1 MLKNVSILYIK
12 GGGIV
17 AITTKEGILKVL
29 TAFNPWWRS
38 GAVHPEF
45 AKRYRR
51 FIYYEAMKR
60 LLQTDLRRTVILTG
74 ARRVGKT
81 TVLYQMIQTLLSEGV
96 PPRRILFTSLDHPM
110 LKLAGLDDILS
121 CYHENVYPDR
131 DTYYFFDEI
140 QYAADWA
147 LWLKTPYDTH

>member
-1 MLKNVSILYIK
+1 MGGALHPPPSGCLPFGDIIKMYFIKSILMPKNAKNVRMLYIK

-51 FIYYEAMKR
+51 F
-60 LLQTDLRRTVILTG
+60 
-74 ARRVGKT
+74 
-81 TVLYQMIQTLLSEGV
+81 
-96 PPRRILFTSLDHPM
+96 
-110 LKLAGLDDILS
+110 
-121 CYHENVYPDR
+121 VYLVADR
-131 DTYYFFDEI
+131 
-140 QYAADWA
+140 
-147 LWLKTPYDTH
+147 KSVV

>member
-51 FIYYEAMKR
+51 F
-60 LLQTDLRRTVILTG
+60 
-74 ARRVGKT
+74 
-81 TVLYQMIQTLLSEGV
+81 
-96 PPRRILFTSLDHPM
+96 
-110 LKLAGLDDILS
+110 
-121 CYHENVYPDR
+121 VYP
-131 DTYYFFDEI
+131 
-140 QYAADWA
+140 
-147 LWLKTPYDTH
+147 

>member
-1 MLKNVSILYIK
+1 MLYIK

-51 FIYYEAMKR
+51 FVYYEAMKR

-96 PPRRILFTSLDHPM
+96 PPRRILFTSLDHP
-110 LKLAGLDDILS
+110 
-121 CYHENVYPDR
+121 
-131 DTYYFFDEI
+131 
-140 QYAADWA
+140 
-147 LWLKTPYDTH
+147 TH